1 MVAPECSLV
10 AGYYARQESALHRL
24 KTDDLKENVRRNR
37 RRPQLLIQSL
47 KVTAEFTVLSWLY
60 NANWTI
66 TGPGYLFQG
75 LDVCNFLLSFKWFR
89 ISRFHNKHS
98 VVLSLLT
105 FVIIVGKLQSPEIN
119 LVQCDL

>member
-1 MVAPECSLV
+1 MVALGCSLL
-10 AGYYARQESALHRL
+10 AGYYARKCSSQTE
-24 KTDDLKENVRRNR
+24 NR
-37 RRPQLLIQSL
+37 RFEGKRATKSTTSA
-47 KVTAEFTVLSWLY
+47 VTHTESQGYSGVYCSKLAIHNS
-60 NANWTI
+60 NWTI

-105 FVIIVGKLQSPEIN
+105 CVIIVGKLQSPEIN